1 MSRISASGVAGLF
14 YGLSP
19 STKTPKPKK
28 KDPMPTEGLLVE
40 KIFPHGHVQE
50 HNAIT
55 EIKKHVESVRGQDGF
70 ARDREHLD
78 ALCRRLQKEDVVQQL
93 DSAWVNHRTI
103 EYAKQVGRDG
113 DLAREEMAI
122 AQRCIQQI
130 HDELEYLHIPRDIKL
145 EALKHLGSGY
155 VLSNGIKYDVG
166 RSHYKI
172 GNLNLVCQP
181 DGMCTYH
188 GKKMV
193 VEIKSCWGP
202 LYTSLA
208 SRSSSNKPISN
219 NSNIKKWFYY
229 LIQIAIEMFPED
241 IEGVIFACFRG
252 KKASMGR
259 AHVNERKALNVIVI
273 YREQMQGLINSV
285 RRLLETLEPVGIS
298 QNSIDPYI
306 LWDALEDKS
315 AAEAAY
321 KAVVDELRGP
331 LLNSIRPNPDVDAW
345 KQWYLE
351 EEPQPPDE
359 YPTRTM
365 FAVLNNVYRFNKDY
379 VFKQGMRVTLK
390 CEDNEHDAFAV
401 KAYHGDEPIG
411 WIASEKYIVQ
421 NMRNI
426 FPRVALHSNDAVVD
440 LVSRIITAE
449 CVDHNHGTVLIRI
462 DFRSFIKSPS
472 RL

>member
-19 STKTPKPKK
+19 STKTQKPKK
-28 KDPMPTEGLLVE
+28 KGPIPAEGFLVDN
-40 KIFPHGHVQE
+40 IFPHGHVHE

-78 ALCRRLQKEDVVQQL
+78 ALCRTLGKDVVQQL

-103 EYAKQVGRDG
+103 EYARQVGRDG
-113 DLAREEMAI
+113 DLALEEMSI
-122 AQRCIQQI
+122 VQRCIQQI
-130 HDELEYLHIPRDIKL
+130 HDDLNFLQVPRDIKL
-145 EALKHLGSGY
+145 EALKQLASGY
-155 VLSNGIKYDVG
+155 TLSNGITYDVG

-172 GNLNLVCQP
+172 GNLNIVCQP
-181 DGMCTYH
+181 DGMCRYQ

-193 VEIKSCWGP
+193 IEIKSCWGP

-208 SRSSSNKPISN
+208 PTN
-219 NSNIKKWFYY
+219 NIKKWLYY
-229 LIQIAIEMFPED
+229 LIQIAIEMFPAD
-241 IEGVIFACFRG
+241 IEGVVFACFRG
-252 KKASMGR
+252 KKAS
-259 AHVNERKALNVIVI
+259 NKSLRKALNVIVI
-273 YREQMQGLINSV
+273 YREQIQGLINKV
-285 RRLLETLEPVGIS
+285 QRLLITLEPAVSGTS

-331 LLNSIRPNPDVDAW
+331 LLSSICPRPEVDAW

-351 EEPQPPDE
+351 EPPPDE
-359 YPTRTM
+359 YPTHTI

-379 VFKQGMRVTLK
+379 VFEEGLRVALK
-390 CEDNEHDAFAV
+390 CEDNEYDAFAI
-401 KAYHGDEPIG
+401 KAYYGDNAIG
-411 WIASEKYIVQ
+411 WIASEQYIQQ
-421 NMRNI
+421 NMRNM
-426 FPRVALHSNDAVVD
+426 FPRVVLHSNDAVVD
-440 LVSRIITAE
+440 LISRIICAE
-449 CVDHNHGTVLIRI
+449 CVDYKNGNVLVRI
-462 DFRSFIKSPS
+462 DYRSFIKSPI
-472 RL
+472 RF